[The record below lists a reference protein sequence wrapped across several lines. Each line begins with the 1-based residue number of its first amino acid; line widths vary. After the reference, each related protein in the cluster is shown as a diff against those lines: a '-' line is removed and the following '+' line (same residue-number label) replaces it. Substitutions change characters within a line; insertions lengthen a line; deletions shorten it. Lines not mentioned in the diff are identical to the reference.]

1 MPREIER
8 KFLVTNDAWRDSA
21 APGTRY
27 RQAYLASNPS
37 CSIRV
42 RVTGDRAWLNLK
54 SATLGVSRSEFEYE
68 IPAADG
74 LEILERLSDGTVVE
88 KTRYR
93 IRHGG
98 HEWEVDVFEGDNA
111 GLVVAEIELAS
122 EDEPFD
128 KPSWAGAEVSHDP
141 RYYNVRLAQHPFKH
155 WSRD

>member
-8 KFLVTNDAWRDSA
+8 KFLVTNNAWRDSA
-21 APGTRY
+21 TAGTRY
-27 RQAYLASNPS
+27 QQAYLASNPG

-42 RVTGDRAWLNLK
+42 RITGDRAWLNLK

-74 LEILERLSDGTVVE
+74 REILERLSDGAVVV

-93 IRHGG
+93 VRHGE
-98 HEWEVDVFEGDNA
+98 HDWEIDVFEGDNT
-111 GLVVAEIELAS
+111 GLIVAEIELAS

-128 KPSWAGAEVSHDP
+128 KPPWAGAEVSHDP
-141 RYYNVRLAQHPFKH
+141 RYYNVRLAQHPYRR
-155 WSRD
+155 W